1 MEEAKSSVLEAC
13 LEHALDADF
22 LVDVCEFIYLE
33 EFKTRKK
40 DILHWRLQQTYP
52 VTLDL
57 LPSQQADDALYSVGF
72 EESLCPENGC
82 DWKEGLN

>member
-1 MEEAKSSVLEAC
+1 MEEAKSGVLEAC
-13 LEHALDADF
+13 LEHALEADF

-40 DILHWRLQQTYP
+40 DILHVASATSLP
-52 VTLDL
+52 CNPGPSSL
-57 LPSQQADDALYSVGF
+57 LQADDALYSVAF